1 MLLNIGYTCFPWI
14 FNPGC
19 YLNGVVNWCLVC
31 RTNTL
36 GWEQCD
42 VDKQNEVKCKEY
54 SSFFNFEKEASPNN
68 TNKQNL
74 ILPVV
79 PNFPCFLGDACG
91 KSWHI

>member
-1 MLLNIGYTCFPWI
+1 METVEASPPREPRSIFSSNDQGYTCFPWI

-54 SSFFNFEKEASPNN
+54 SSFFNFEKEASLNDTNIFN
-68 TNKQNL
+68 TL
-74 ILPVV
+74 
-79 PNFPCFLGDACG
+79 
-91 KSWHI
+91 

>member
-42 VDKQNEVKCKEY
+42 VDKQNEVKCKENL
-54 SSFFNFEKEASPNN
+54 SIFNFEKEPRLNN
-68 TNKQNL
+68 TNIYNTL
-74 ILPVV
+74 
-79 PNFPCFLGDACG
+79 
-91 KSWHI
+91 